1 MKSCFKKQRLATKK
15 KHIKQIRYKKRVF
28 KQSNVDITPF
38 NGLTSQQISTGI
50 KEAFRVLGNA
60 LQKALLSL
68 TELTENSKTSE
79 VEE

>member
-1 MKSCFKKQRLATKK
+1 MKSNWKKQRLATKK

-28 KQSNVDITPF
+28 KQFNVDITPF

>member
-1 MKSCFKKQRLATKK
+1 MKSNWKKQRLATKK

-28 KQSNVDITPF
+28 KQFNVDITPF
-38 NGLTSQQISTGI
+38 NRLTSQQISTGI

>member
-1 MKSCFKKQRLATKK
+1 MKSSWKKQRLATKK
-15 KHIKQIRYKKRVF
+15 KHIKQIRYKERVF
-28 KQSNVDITPF
+28 KQFNVDITPF
-38 NGLTSQQISTGI
+38 NGLTPQQISTGI